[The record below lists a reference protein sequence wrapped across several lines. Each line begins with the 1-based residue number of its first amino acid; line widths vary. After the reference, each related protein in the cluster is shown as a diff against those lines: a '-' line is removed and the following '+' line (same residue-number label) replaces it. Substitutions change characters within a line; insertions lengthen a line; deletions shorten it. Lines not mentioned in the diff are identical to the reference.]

1 VKRSKF
7 TDEQIAFALKQAELG
22 IAVAEVCRKMGISD
36 ATFYKWRAKYAG
48 VGSSE
53 LRRLRQLAEE
63 NRKLKQIVAEL
74 SLDKAMLQ
82 AVVAKSSL
90 RPSQRR
96 DLVPE
101 LMQRFGCSQRNALR
115 IVGLSFSTCRYESR
129 RRDEAALKMRI
140 KEITDTRVHY
150 GYRRVHVMLRRE
162 GHQDNV
168 KRVYRLYRAEGLSL
182 RLKRP
187 RRNKA
192 AKLRQPKQ
200 IACAINEV
208 WSMDFVAD
216 ALFDGRKLRMLA
228 VVDCYTRECLAI
240 DVGQSL
246 KGEDVVNTLN
256 RICAERG
263 LPRAI
268 KTDNGS
274 EFISKVMDK
283 WAYERRVELD
293 FSRPGKPTDNARV
306 ESFNGRLH
314 QECLNAHWFLSMDD
328 ARDKIAAWRTD
339 YNESRPHSALDW
351 ATPAE
356 FARNCRLE
364 PAIAIPEEPEVAT
377 SERY

>member
-1 VKRSKF
+1 
-7 TDEQIAFALKQAELG
+7 
-22 IAVAEVCRKMGISD
+22 
-36 ATFYKWRAKYAG
+36 
-48 VGSSE
+48 
-53 LRRLRQLAEE
+53 
-63 NRKLKQIVAEL
+63 
-74 SLDKAMLQ
+74 
-82 AVVAKSSL
+82 
-90 RPSQRR
+90 
-96 DLVPE
+96 
-101 LMQRFGCSQRNALR
+101 MQRFGCTQRNALR
-115 IVGLSFSTCRYESR
+115 IVGMSCSTYRYESR
-129 RRDEAALKMRI
+129 RRDETALKMRI

-162 GHQDNV
+162 GHADNV

-192 AKLRQPKQ
+192 AKLRQPRQ
-200 IACAINEV
+200 IAFAINEV

-216 ALFDGRKLRMLA
+216 ALFDGRKLRMLT

-256 RICAERG
+256 RICTERG
-263 LPRAI
+263 LPQTI

-274 EFISKVMDK
+274 EFISKAMDK

-306 ESFNGRLH
+306 ESFNGRLR

-328 ARDKIAAWRTD
+328 ARDKIAAWRTY

-364 PAIAIPEEPEVAT
+364 PAIAIPEEPEVPT